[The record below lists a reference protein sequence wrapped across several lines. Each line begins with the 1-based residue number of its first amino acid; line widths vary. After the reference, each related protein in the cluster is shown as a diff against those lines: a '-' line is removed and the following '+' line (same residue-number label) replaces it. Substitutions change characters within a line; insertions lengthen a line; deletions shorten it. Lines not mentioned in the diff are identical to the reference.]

1 MADPGAAGAGAA
13 AGAAAAP
20 AIDPQDPFF
29 MNRVPIFYGDPKQD
43 AFSAETWVARVQEH
57 KRIGDWTDPRTMS
70 HIHNALRGP
79 ALEWYTAA
87 SVRNI
92 PNFFIWNTFKNYL
105 LEIYS
110 KTKTQR
116 TTTAIFDGLKQ
127 QSHEKVSQFFAR
139 CARAIDDIK
148 ALRPPIA
155 QPPNPWLAE
164 VTAIPAF
171 MALPLATRQAQCTNI
186 MQIGAAAAEESIACQ
201 YFVAGLKTELRERIF
216 YMTPAGGF
224 QQLYD
229 ACRVA
234 NEIERQLTDPKN
246 LTIAVANEEEEKKDE
261 YTPQEIA
268 AFRRGYG
275 SRRGRGGRGRGMRGR
290 GMARST
296 SSTSGSKF
304 EGECYHCHKTGHMAK
319 DCFKKKASMRG
330 GYKKVSNVEH
340 QGHQEEYEEDEEDE
354 DEDEEVQPFIGSLHL
369 KN

>member
-1 MADPGAAGAGAA
+1 MADPGAAGAAA
-13 AGAAAAP
+13 GAGAAAAP
-20 AIDPQDPFF
+20 DPQDPFF
-29 MNRVPIFYGDPKQD
+29 MNKVPLFYGDPKQD

-57 KRIGDWTDPRTMS
+57 KRIGDWNDARTMS
-70 HIHNALRGP
+70 HIQLALRGP

-92 PNFFIWNTFKNYL
+92 PNFFIWNTFKNLL

-127 QSHEKVSQFFAR
+127 QPHEKVSQFFAR

-155 QPPNPWLAE
+155 QPPNPWLAD
-164 VTAIPAF
+164 VLAIAAF
-171 MALPLATRQAQCTNI
+171 AALPLATRQAQCTNL
-186 MQIGAAAAEESIACQ
+186 MQIGASAAEESIACQ
-201 YFVAGLKTELRERIF
+201 YFVAGLKNEIRERIF

-234 NEIERQLTDPKN
+234 NEIERQLTDPKH
-246 LTIAVANEEEEKKDE
+246 LTIAVATEEEAKKED
-261 YTPQEIA
+261 YTAQEIA
-268 AFRRGYG
+268 AFNRGTG
-275 SRRGRGGRGRGMRGR
+275 FRRGRGGRGRGIRGR
-290 GMARST
+290 GTFKGTAPT
-296 SSTSGSKF
+296 SSGKF
-304 EGECYHCHKTGHMAK
+304 EGECFHCHKTGHMAK

-340 QGHQEEYEEDEEDE
+340 QGQEEYDEEEEEDEE
-354 DEDEEVQPFIGSLHL
+354 EEVQPFIGSLHL